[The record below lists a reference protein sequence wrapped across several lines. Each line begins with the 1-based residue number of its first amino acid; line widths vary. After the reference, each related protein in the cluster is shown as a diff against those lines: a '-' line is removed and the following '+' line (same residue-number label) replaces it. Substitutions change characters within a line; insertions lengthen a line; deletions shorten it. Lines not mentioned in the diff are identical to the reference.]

1 MKFTEKQFA
10 KMSDYELD
18 ERRDALLDIAKTL
31 RSYSHVYRA
40 KEALPRTIGRL
51 VEQLTDEMLRRR
63 DEWATED

>member
-18 ERRDALLDIAKTL
+18 ERRDALLDIAATL

-40 KEALPRTIGRL
+40 KESLPRTIGLL
-51 VEQLTDEMLRRR
+51 VEQITNEMHRRR
-63 DEWATED
+63 DEWAAEG